1 MDEKLQEVTNE
12 NEIPEETLDELKDAK
27 GGEDDE

>member
-1 MDEKLQEVTNE
+1 MDEKLQEVKNE
-12 NEIPEETLDELKDAK
+12 NEIPEEVLDELKNAK